1 MLDYAI
7 MYYQLVAAQAKAVEL
22 LNKASDELTKAHKLT
37 ERMLLEG
44 HIPPSNMPCAPL
56 SEEE

>member
-22 LNKASDELTKAHKLT
+22 LNQATDELAKANKIT
-37 ERMLLEG
+37 ETMLLQRM
-44 HIPPSNMPCAPL
+44 HSSQAPIAPL
-56 SEEE
+56 KEKE